1 MAKRQKMQK
10 LKIHFE
16 NCYGIKKLVYD
27 FDFSSKKIYS
37 IYAPNGTMK
46 TSFAKTMFDFSEE
59 KASKDLIFSERLP
72 IRTIQDENDTDLL
85 PNQIFV
91 IEPYNPDY
99 SSDKL
104 STLVV
109 KKELKDK
116 YDAIYKDLETAQ
128 KEFIKKLKTE
138 SQSTDCEQEFIET
151 FKENSKETFFDLIIK
166 IYPKLDS
173 GIKVNYAFK
182 YNDIFDKRGN
192 VKKFLDKNIDSF
204 DEYIKQYESL
214 LTKSTFFKKSANTFG
229 TYQANEIIN
238 SIKDN
243 SFFDAGHSIELND
256 ATKIDSVDEFEK
268 IVNSEIEKILN
279 DSKLKKAFEKI
290 DKAIGAN
297 AELRNF
303 KIALEKNNS
312 LLLEL
317 KNYDAFKQKV
327 WLVYFSNLYN
337 DVVHLWESYNTRK
350 VELEVII
357 REAVSTKTQWEKAT
371 KEFNDRFRGIP
382 FKLEIENQDDVILKT
397 SAPSLK
403 FVFTDSG
410 DEKHI
415 EKDELIKVLS
425 QGEKRALYLLNIVFE
440 IQARKKLGIETI
452 FIIDDIAD
460 SFDYKNK
467 YAIIEYLKDIS
478 QEPNFYQIILTHNFD
493 FFRTIGS
500 RLSIDREHRLYT
512 IKSDVEVNLVQE
524 KYQKNPF
531 EHWIKN
537 IHSDTNFLIAL
548 IPFVR
553 NLTEYTKGMSSNTDY
568 DKLTELLHIKVNTL
582 TITHQD
588 LTSIFSRV
596 VPSIPS
602 NPDST
607 KVIDT
612 IFNCAET
619 ISLETIHTE
628 VNLEKK
634 IVLSIATRLKA
645 EQFMIDKIN
654 NQSLINGISGN
665 QTYEL
670 FKIYKNSFSAESSNI
685 ESLDKVNLMTAENI
699 HLNSFMYEPLLD
711 MSDNHLKSLYIEIKS
726 LT

>member
-1 MAKRQKMQK
+1 MQK

-16 NCYGIKKLVYD
+16 NCYGIKKLDYE
-27 FDFSSKKIYS
+27 FDFSSKTIYS

-46 TSFAKTMFDFSEE
+46 TSFAKTMHDFSEE
-59 KASKDLIFSERLP
+59 KDSKDLVFPERLP
-72 IRTIQDENDTDLL
+72 IRTIQDENDADLL
-85 PNQIFV
+85 SGKVFV
-91 IEPYNPDY
+91 IEPYNSDY

-109 KKELKDK
+109 KKELKDR

-128 KEFIKKLKTE
+128 KDFIKKLKTV
-138 SQSTDCEQEFIET
+138 SQSTDCELEFIET
-151 FKENSKETFFDLIIK
+151 FKENPKDTFFDLIVK

-173 GIKVNYAFK
+173 DATIDYKFK
-182 YNDIFDKRGN
+182 YNDIFDKKGN
-192 VKKFLDKNIDSF
+192 VKKFLEKNIDSL

-238 SIKDN
+238 SVKDN

-256 ATKIDSVDEFEK
+256 STKISSVDEFEK
-268 IVNSEIEKILN
+268 LVDDEIQKILN
-279 DSKLKKAFEKI
+279 DAKLKKAFEKI
-290 DKAIGAN
+290 DKAIGTN
-297 AELRNF
+297 AELRSF

-312 LLLEL
+312 LLIEL

-327 WLVYFSNLYN
+327 WLAYFSNLYH
-337 DVVHLWESYNTRK
+337 DVGNLCDLYNARK
-350 VELEVII
+350 EELEII
-357 REAVSTKTQWEKAT
+357 IQAAVDTKTDWEKAT
-371 KEFNDRFRGIP
+371 KEFNERFRGIP
-382 FKLEIENQDDVILKT
+382 FSLEIENQDDVILKT

-415 EKDELIKVLS
+415 EKDELLKVLS

-440 IQARKKLGIETI
+440 IQARKKLTQETV
-452 FIIDDIAD
+452 FVIDDIAD

-478 QEPNFYQIILTHNFD
+478 HEANFYQIILTHNFD

-500 RLSIDREHRLYT
+500 RLSIDRQHRLYT
-512 IKSDVEVNLVQE
+512 IKSDTEVNLVQE

-537 IHSDTNFLIAL
+537 IHTDTNFLIAL

-553 NLTEYTKGMSSNTDY
+553 NLTEYTKGMSSNPHYDTLTD
-568 DKLTELLHIKVNTL
+568 LLHIKQNTL
-582 TITHQD
+582 TVTHQD
-588 LTSIFSRV
+588 LTSIFSSV
-596 VPSIPS
+596 VPSITS
-602 NPDST
+602 NADLT
-607 KVIDT
+607 KVIDS
-612 IFNCAET
+612 IFDCADT
-619 ISLETIHTE
+619 ISGETVHTE

-654 NQSLINGISGN
+654 NPSMLNGISGN
-665 QTYEL
+665 QTFEL
-670 FKIYKNSFSAESSNI
+670 FKIYKNSFNTKFSNI

-711 MSDNHLKSLYIEIKS
+711 MSDSHLKALYLEIKN
-726 LT
+726 LI

>member
-1 MAKRQKMQK
+1 MQK

-46 TSFAKTMFDFSEE
+46 TSFAKTMFDFSEG
-59 KASKDLIFSERLP
+59 KHSKDLIFLERQS
-72 IRTIQDENDTDLL
+72 IRTIQDENGTDLL
-85 PNQIFV
+85 PQNIFV

-109 KKELKDK
+109 KKELKDR
-116 YDAIYKDLETAQ
+116 YDAIYQDLETAQ
-128 KEFIKKLKTE
+128 KDFIKKLKVV
-138 SQSTDCEQEFIET
+138 SQSSDCESEFIDTFQET
-151 FKENSKETFFDLIIK
+151 GKETFFDLLIK
-166 IYPKLDS
+166 IKPKLANDMK
-173 GIKVNYAFK
+173 IDYEFK
-182 YNDIFDKRGN
+182 YNDVFDKKGN
-192 VKKFLDKNIDSF
+192 VKKFLDKNIDSL

-238 SIKDN
+238 SVKDN
-243 SFFDAGHSIELND
+243 SFFDAGHSIELNN
-256 ATKIDSVDEFEK
+256 ATKISSVDEFEK
-268 IVNSEIEKILN
+268 LVDDEIQKILN

-290 DKAIGAN
+290 DKAIGTN

-312 LLLEL
+312 LIIEL

-327 WLVYFSNLYN
+327 WLTYFSNLYN
-337 DVVHLWESYNTRK
+337 DVGILWDLYNTRK
-350 VELEVII
+350 EELKTII
-357 REAVSTKTQWEKAT
+357 QEAVGTKTEWEKAT
-371 KEFNDRFRGIP
+371 KEFNERFRGIP
-382 FKLEIENQDDVILKT
+382 FRLEIENKDDVILKT

-415 EKDELIKVLS
+415 EKDELLKVLS
-425 QGEKRALYLLNIVFE
+425 QGEKRALYLLNVVFE
-440 IQARKKLGIETI
+440 IQARKKLTYGTV
-452 FIIDDIAD
+452 FVIDDIAD

-478 QEPNFYQIILTHNFD
+478 QEPKFNQIILTHNFD

-500 RLSIDREHRLYT
+500 RLSLIRENRLYT
-512 IKSDVEVNLVQE
+512 IKSDVEVCLVEE

-537 IHSDTNFLIAL
+537 IHTDSNFLIAL

-553 NLTEYTKGMSSNTDY
+553 NLTEYTNGMSSNVHY
-568 DKLTELLHIKVNTL
+568 DTLTELLHIKQNTL
-582 TITHQD
+582 TVTHQD
-588 LTSIFSRV
+588 LTTIFNSV
-596 VPSIPS
+596 VPSITS
-602 NPDST
+602 NPDPT
-607 KVIDT
+607 KVLDT
-612 IFNCAET
+612 IFDCADT
-619 ISLETIHTE
+619 ISGETTHTE

-654 NQSLINGISGN
+654 NSSLINGISGN
-665 QTYEL
+665 QTIEL
-670 FKIYKNSFSAESSNI
+670 FKIYKNSFSTESSNI

-711 MSDNHLKSLYIEIKS
+711 MSDSHLKALYLEIKN
-726 LT
+726 LV

>member
-1 MAKRQKMQK
+1 MQK
-10 LKIHFE
+10 LKIHIE

-46 TSFAKTMFDFSEE
+46 TSFAKTLKDFSMNTD
-59 KASKDLIFSERLP
+59 SQDLIFTERLP
-72 IRTIQDENDTDLL
+72 IRIIQDENDVDLL
-85 PNQIFV
+85 PEQIFV

-109 KKELKDK
+109 KKELKDR
-116 YDAIYKDLETAQ
+116 YDAIYKDLESAQ
-128 KEFIKKLKTE
+128 KDFIKKLKTV
-138 SQSTDCEQEFIET
+138 SQSTDCETEFIET
-151 FKENSKETFFDLIIK
+151 FKENPKNTFFDLIVK

-173 GIKVNYAFK
+173 GVITDYKFK
-182 YNDIFDKRGN
+182 YNDIFDKKGN
-192 VKKFLDKNIDSF
+192 IKKFLEKNIDSL

-214 LTKSTFFKKSANTFG
+214 FTESTFFKKSANTFG

-238 SIKDN
+238 SVKDN
-243 SFFDAGHSIELND
+243 SFFDAGHSIELSD
-256 ATKIDSVDEFEK
+256 TTKISSVDEFEK
-268 IVNSEIEKILN
+268 LVDDEIQKILN
-279 DSKLKKAFEKI
+279 DEKLKKAFEKI
-290 DKAIGAN
+290 DKAIGTN
-297 AELRNF
+297 AELRSF

-312 LLLEL
+312 LLIEL

-327 WLVYFSNLYN
+327 WLAYFSKLYS
-337 DVVHLWESYNTRK
+337 DVGYLWDLFNTRK
-350 VELEVII
+350 EEIEMII
-357 REAVSTKTQWEKAT
+357 REAVDTKTDWEKAT
-371 KEFNDRFRGIP
+371 KEFNERFRGIP
-382 FKLEIENQDDVILKT
+382 FRLEIGNQEDVMLKT
-397 SAPSLK
+397 STPSLK

-415 EKDELIKVLS
+415 EKEELLKVLS

-440 IQARKKLGIETI
+440 IQARKKLNQETI

-467 YAIIEYLKDIS
+467 YAIVEYLKDIS
-478 QEPNFYQIILTHNFD
+478 QESNFYQIVLTHNFD

-500 RLSIDREHRLYT
+500 RLSIDRFHRLYT
-512 IKSDVEVNLVQE
+512 IKSDTEVNLIKE
-524 KYQKNPF
+524 EYQNNPF
-531 EHWIKN
+531 EYWIKN
-537 IHSDTNFLIAL
+537 HTNNHFLIAL

-553 NLTEYTKGMSSNTDY
+553 NLTQYTNGHNNNPHYNT
-568 DKLTELLHIKVNTL
+568 LTELLHIKPNTP

-588 LTSIFSRV
+588 LTSIFNSV
-596 VPSIPS
+596 VPLIIA
-602 NPDST
+602 NQDTT

-612 IFNCAET
+612 IYSCAET
-619 ISLETIHTE
+619 ISQETAHTE

-634 IVLSIATRLKA
+634 IVLSIGTRLKA
-645 EQFMIDKIN
+645 EEFMIGKIN
-654 NQSLINGISGN
+654 NPIIVSGISGN
-665 QTYEL
+665 QTFEL
-670 FKIYKNSFSAESSNI
+670 FKIYKNTFANEQTNI

-711 MSDNHLKSLYIEIKS
+711 MSDSHLKSLYLEIKN
-726 LT
+726 LI

>member
-1 MAKRQKMQK
+1 MQK
-10 LKIHFE
+10 VKIHFE
-16 NCYGIKKLVYD
+16 NCYGIKKLLYD

-46 TSFAKTMFDFSEE
+46 TSFAKTMFDFSES
-59 KASKDLIFSERLP
+59 KDSKDLIFPERLP
-72 IRTIQDENDTDLL
+72 IRTIQDENGTDLL
-85 PNQIFV
+85 SQNIFV
-91 IEPYNPDY
+91 IEPYNPNY

-109 KKELKDK
+109 KKELKDR

-128 KEFIKKLKTE
+128 KEFIKKLKTV
-138 SQSTDCEQEFIET
+138 SQSSDCESEFIDT
-151 FKENSKETFFDLIIK
+151 FQENHKETFFDLLIK
-166 IYPKLDS
+166 IKPKLAEDMT
-173 GIKVNYAFK
+173 IDYEFK
-182 YNDIFDKRGN
+182 YNDVFDKKGN
-192 VKKFLDKNIDSF
+192 VKKFLDNNIDSL

-214 LTKSTFFKKSANTFG
+214 LSESTFFKKSTNTFG

-238 SIKDN
+238 SVKDN

-256 ATKIDSVDEFEK
+256 ATKISSVNEFEK
-268 IVNSEIEKILN
+268 LVNDEIQKILN

-290 DKAIGAN
+290 DQAIGKN
-297 AELRNF
+297 TELRNF
-303 KIALEKNNS
+303 KIALEKNNA
-312 LLLEL
+312 LIIEL

-327 WLVYFSNLYN
+327 WLTYFSNLYN
-337 DVVHLWESYNTRK
+337 DVATLWDLYNTRK
-350 VELEVII
+350 EELEMII
-357 REAVSTKTQWEKAT
+357 REAVSTKTDWEKAT
-371 KEFNDRFRGIP
+371 KEFNERFRGVP
-382 FKLEIENQDDVILKT
+382 FRLEIENQDDVILKT

-415 EKDELIKVLS
+415 EKDELLKVLS

-440 IQARKKLGIETI
+440 IQARKKLTQETV
-452 FIIDDIAD
+452 FVIDDIAD

-467 YAIIEYLKDIS
+467 YAIIEYLKDIA

-500 RLSIDREHRLYT
+500 RLSIDRQHRLYT

-531 EHWIKN
+531 EYWIKN
-537 IHSDTNFLIAL
+537 INSDTNFLIAL

-553 NLTEYTKGMSSNTDY
+553 NLTEYTNGVSSNTDY
-568 DKLTELLHIKVNTL
+568 DTLTELLHIKGNTL
-582 TITHQD
+582 NITNQD
-588 LTSIFSRV
+588 LTSIFGRV
-596 VPSIPS
+596 VPSITS
-602 NPDST
+602 NIDST

-612 IFNCAET
+612 VFNCAET
-619 ISLETIHTE
+619 ISAETTHTE

-654 NQSLINGISGN
+654 NPSMVNSISGN
-665 QTYEL
+665 QTFEL
-670 FKIYKNSFSAESSNI
+670 FNIYKNNFSTEQNNI

-711 MSDNHLKSLYIEIKS
+711 MSDSHLKALYLEIKN
-726 LT
+726 LV